1 MIHEMNSKALDIKM
15 LLLVKGKLT
24 LLEIEQL
31 LQCKTQVLILTL
43 NWLLAEN
50 KINIIKNNKKLYFQ
64 LNKSFV
70 QTY

>member
-1 MIHEMNSKALDIKM
+1 MNSKALDIKM